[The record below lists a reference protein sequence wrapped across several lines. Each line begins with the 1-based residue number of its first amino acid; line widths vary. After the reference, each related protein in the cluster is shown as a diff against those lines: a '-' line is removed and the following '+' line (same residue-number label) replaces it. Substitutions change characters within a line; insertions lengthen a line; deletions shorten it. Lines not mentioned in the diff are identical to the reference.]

1 MCRNRAVSLTPVY
14 IESQGG
20 LKALRAGRAD
30 QGGGAMGQACADE
43 VGCQYRERCG
53 DTSPFIGR
61 ARAAQGIS
69 NRRRQCDEASVRR

>member
-53 DTSPFIGR
+53 DTSPFIGG
-61 ARAAQGIS
+61 QGGS
-69 NRRRQCDEASVRR
+69 RYNEQEEAVR